1 MSESPQQDTLKE
13 IKSNWTKKYEA
24 SRKRDAL
31 FTTVSRRTRRSLN
44 IPSPDPYSDFDEK
57 MGMPGQYPFLRGIHP
72 TDTEAGSGQCA
83 CFPASAPPRRPTPG
97 SNSSLARVRRA

>member
-1 MSESPQQDTLKE
+1 MSESPQQDTLQE

-31 FTTVSRRTRRSLN
+31 FTTVSGAPVEPLHT
-44 IPSPDPYSDFDEK
+44 PSPDSYSDFDER

-72 TDTEAGSGQCA
+72 TGHRGRLWTMRMFSGFGTA
-83 CFPASAPPRRPTPG
+83 EET
-97 SNSSLARVRRA
+97 NARFKFLLGQG